1 MNNVP
6 ALDKKPTENA
16 LKKALCV
23 LKTDFGICKID
34 NQKKI
39 LAFRKIT
46 RKYIILI
53 TSLPYFGNIISLP

>member
-46 RKYIILI
+46 RK
-53 TSLPYFGNIISLP
+53 